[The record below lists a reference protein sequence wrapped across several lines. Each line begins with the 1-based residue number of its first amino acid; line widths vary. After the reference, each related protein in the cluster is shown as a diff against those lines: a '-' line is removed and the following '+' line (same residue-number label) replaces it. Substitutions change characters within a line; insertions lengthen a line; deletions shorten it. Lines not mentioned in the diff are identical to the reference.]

1 MIKINNL
8 SFAYG
13 ENIIFDKFS
22 LEINDRLAFLM
33 GKNGAGKTTLLKL
46 IHGDLKDYSGQ
57 IVSDEAYMLSQSF
70 MLFDELSAIENI
82 SAAINVSK
90 KEAESLVKTSPFY
103 IDGLERKVKDMTT
116 IERQT
121 VELIAMSL
129 TEKKLIVL
137 DEVSAALDVRT
148 TEKLSRYIKSSY
160 KSFLMVSHD
169 EDFINSLDAKRVYL
183 DKQKNILEQNI
194 EHRQKIDSRQNACS
208 SKIIGI
214 YLKDEAKLEMLIKDF
229 TRFAYVPKDVRSA
242 LLMGEEAYKNIF
254 IYDILKNKKR
264 DYLKDAEDF
273 IAKYKLKF
281 KASDI
286 TKTLSGGNLQKLVFF
301 RELERDEDLYILY
314 NYKKGM
320 DFEAKAL
327 AQESI
332 LKRRD
337 EGKTIYIVSDD
348 YEDLKEDIVDEIK
361 VI

>member
-13 ENIIFDKFS
+13 DKIIFDKFS

-46 IHGDLKDYSGQ
+46 IHGDLKDYTGEM
-57 IVSDEAYMLSQSF
+57 VSDEAYMLSQSF

-82 SAAINVSK
+82 SSAINVSK
-90 KEAESLVKTSPFY
+90 KEAESFVKTSPFY
-103 IDGLERKVKDMTT
+103 MGGLERKVKDMTT

-129 TEKKLIVL
+129 SDKKLILL
-137 DEVSAALDVRT
+137 DEVSAALDAKT
-148 TEKLSRYIKSSY
+148 TDKLSRYIKSSD

-169 EDFINSLDAKRVYL
+169 EDFINSFDAKRIYL
-183 DKQKNILEQNI
+183 DKQKTEA
-194 EHRQKIDSRQNACS
+194 EQKIEARQNAHS

-214 YLKDEAKLEMLIKDF
+214 YIKDETKLSELIKGF
-229 TRFAYVPKDVRSA
+229 TRFAYVSKDVRSA
-242 LLMGEEAYKNIF
+242 LLMDEEAYKNIF

-264 DYLKDAEDF
+264 DYVKEAEDF

-281 KASDI
+281 KAHDI

-301 RELERDEDLYILY
+301 RELGRDEDLYILY

>member
-46 IHGDLKDYSGQ
+46 IHGDLKDYSGE

-82 SAAINVSK
+82 SSAINVSK

-103 IDGLERKVKDMTT
+103 MGGLERKVKDMTT

-129 TEKKLIVL
+129 SDKKLILL
-137 DEVSAALDVRT
+137 DEVSAALDART
-148 TEKLSRYIKSSY
+148 TDKLKAYIKGSE

-169 EDFINSLDAKRVYL
+169 EDFIQSFDAKRIYL
-183 DKQKNILEQNI
+183 DKQKNILEQKI
-194 EHRQKIDSRQNACS
+194 EARQNARS

-214 YLKDEAKLEMLIKDF
+214 YLKDETKLSEFIKGF

-242 LLMGEEAYKNIF
+242 LLMDEEAYKNIF

-264 DYLKDAEDF
+264 DYVKEAEDF

-301 RELERDEDLYILY
+301 RELGRDEDLYILY

-337 EGKTIYIVSDD
+337 AGKTIYIVSDD

>member
-22 LEINDRLAFLM
+22 LEINDRLAVLM

-46 IHGDLKDYSGQ
+46 IHGDLKDYTGE
-57 IVSDEAYMLSQSF
+57 IVSNEAYMLSQSF

-82 SAAINVSK
+82 SSAINVSK
-90 KEAESLVKTSPFY
+90 KETESLVSTSPFY
-103 IDGLERKVKDMTT
+103 MGGLERKVKDMTT

-129 TEKKLIVL
+129 TEKKLILL
-137 DEVSAALDVRT
+137 DEVSAALDART
-148 TEKLSRYIKSSY
+148 TEKLKAYIKGSE

-169 EDFINSLDAKRVYL
+169 EDFIQSFDAKEILL
-183 DKQKNILEQNI
+183 DKQNIEPRQNI
-194 EHRQKIDSRQNACS
+194 DPWQNARS

-242 LLMGEEAYKNIF
+242 LLMDEEAYKNIF

-264 DYLKDAEDF
+264 DFTKDAEDF

-301 RELERDEDLYILY
+301 RELERDEKLYILY

>member
-13 ENIIFDKFS
+13 DKIIFDKFS

-46 IHGDLKDYSGQ
+46 IHGDLKDYSGE

-82 SAAINVSK
+82 AIAINVKK
-90 KEAESLVKTSPFY
+90 KEVESLVKTSPFY
-103 IDGLERKVKDMTT
+103 IDGLERKVKDMST
-116 IERQT
+116 IERQI

-129 TEKKLIVL
+129 SDKKLILL
-137 DEVSAALDVRT
+137 DEVSAALDAKT
-148 TEKLSRYIKSSY
+148 TEKLSRYIKSSE
-160 KSFLMVSHD
+160 KTFLMVSHD
-169 EDFINSLDAKRVYL
+169 EDFIQSFDAKRIYL
-183 DKQKNILEQNI
+183 DKQKNILEQ
-194 EHRQKIDSRQNACS
+194 KIDPRQNACS

-214 YLKDEAKLEMLIKDF
+214 YIKDEAKLEMLIKGF

-242 LLMGEEAYKNIF
+242 LLMDEEAYKNIF

-264 DYLKDAEDF
+264 DYTKDAEDF

-281 KASDI
+281 KTSDI

-301 RELERDEDLYILY
+301 REMGRDEDLYILY

>member
-13 ENIIFDKFS
+13 DKIIFDKFS

-46 IHGDLKDYSGQ
+46 IHGDLKDYSGE

-82 SAAINVSK
+82 SSAINVSK
-90 KEAESLVKTSPFY
+90 KEAESLVSTSPFY
-103 IDGLERKVKDMTT
+103 IVGLERKVKEMTT

-129 TEKKLIVL
+129 TEKKLILL
-137 DEVSAALDVRT
+137 DEVSAALDAKT
-148 TEKLSRYIKSSY
+148 TDKLKAYIKSSE

-169 EDFINSLDAKRVYL
+169 EDFIQSFDAKEILL
-183 DKQKNILEQNI
+183 DKQNI
-194 EHRQKIDSRQNACS
+194 ESRQKIDPRQNACS

-214 YLKDEAKLEMLIKDF
+214 YIKDETKLSELIKGF

-242 LLMGEEAYKNIF
+242 LLMDEEAYKNIF

-264 DYLKDAEDF
+264 DYTKDAEDF

-286 TKTLSGGNLQKLVFF
+286 TMTLSGGNLQKLVFF
-301 RELERDEDLYILY
+301 REMGRDEDLYILY

-327 AQESI
+327 AQKEI
-332 LKRRD
+332 IKRRD
-337 EGKTIYIVSDD
+337 EGKAIYIVSDD

>member
-13 ENIIFDKFS
+13 EKIIFDKFS

-46 IHGDLKDYSGQ
+46 IHGDLKDYTGE

-70 MLFDELSAIENI
+70 MLFDELNGYENI
-82 SAAINVSK
+82 AIAINLSK
-90 KEAESLVKTSPFY
+90 KEALSLVKTSPFY
-103 IDGLERKVKDMTT
+103 ISGLERKVKDMTT

-129 TEKKLIVL
+129 TEKKLILL
-137 DEVSAALDVRT
+137 DEVSAALDART
-148 TEKLSRYIKSSY
+148 TEKLKAYIKGSE

-169 EDFINSLDAKRVYL
+169 EDFIQSFDAKEILL
-183 DKQKNILEQNI
+183 DKQNI
-194 EHRQKIDSRQNACS
+194 EPRQKIDPRQNACS

-214 YLKDEAKLEMLIKDF
+214 YIKDETKLSELIKGVM
-229 TRFAYVPKDVRSA
+229 RFAYVPKDVRSA
-242 LLMGEEAYKNIF
+242 LLMDEEAYKNIF
-254 IYDILKNKKR
+254 IYDILKNKKS
-264 DYLKDAEDF
+264 DFTNGAEDF

-301 RELERDEDLYILY
+301 RELWRDEDLYILY

>member
-13 ENIIFDKFS
+13 ENIIFDNFS
-22 LEINDRLAFLM
+22 LEINNRLAFLM

-46 IHGDLKDYSGQ
+46 IHADLKDYTGE

-82 SAAINVSK
+82 SSAINVSK
-90 KEAESLVKTSPFY
+90 KEVESLVKTSPFY
-103 IDGLERKVKDMTT
+103 IDGLERKVEDMST

-121 VELIAMSL
+121 IELIAMSL
-129 TEKKLIVL
+129 SDKKLILL
-137 DEVSAALDVRT
+137 DEVSAALDAKT
-148 TEKLSRYIKSSY
+148 TEKLKAYIKGSE
-160 KSFLMVSHD
+160 KNFLMVSHD
-169 EDFINSLDAKRVYL
+169 EDFIQSFDAKKIFL
-183 DKQKNILEQNI
+183 DKQKAES
-194 EHRQKIDSRQNACS
+194 EQKIEARQNAHS

-214 YLKDEAKLEMLIKDF
+214 YIKDETKLSELIKDF
-229 TRFAYVPKDVRSA
+229 TRFAYVSKDVRSA
-242 LLMGEEAYKNIF
+242 LLMDEEAYKNIF

-264 DYLKDAEDF
+264 DYVKEAEDF

-301 RELERDEDLYILY
+301 REMGRDEDLYILY

-327 AQESI
+327 AQKEI
-332 LKRRD
+332 IKRRD
-337 EGKTIYIVSDD
+337 EGKAIYIVSDD

>member
-13 ENIIFDKFS
+13 ENIIFDNFS
-22 LEINDRLAFLM
+22 LEITDRLAFLM

-46 IHGDLKDYSGQ
+46 IHGDLKDYTGE
-57 IVSDEAYMLSQSF
+57 IVSNEAYMLSQSF

-82 SAAINVSK
+82 SSAINVSK
-90 KEAESLVKTSPFY
+90 KETESLVSTSPFY
-103 IDGLERKVKDMTT
+103 MGGLERKVKDMTT

-129 TEKKLIVL
+129 TEKKLILL
-137 DEVSAALDVRT
+137 DEVSAALDART
-148 TEKLSRYIKSSY
+148 TEKLKAYIKGSE

-169 EDFINSLDAKRVYL
+169 EDFIQSFDVKEILL
-183 DKQKNILEQNI
+183 DKQNIEPRQNI
-194 EHRQKIDSRQNACS
+194 DPWQNARS

-242 LLMGEEAYKNIF
+242 LLMDEEAYKNIF

-264 DYLKDAEDF
+264 DFTKDAEDF

-301 RELERDEDLYILY
+301 RELERDEKLYILY

>member
-13 ENIIFDKFS
+13 EKIIFDNFS

-46 IHGDLKDYSGQ
+46 IHGDLKDYSGE

-82 SAAINVSK
+82 SSAINVSK
-90 KEAESLVKTSPFY
+90 KEAESLVSTSPFY
-103 IDGLERKVKDMTT
+103 MGGLERKVKDMTT

-129 TEKKLIVL
+129 TEKKLILL
-137 DEVSAALDVRT
+137 DEVSAALDAKT
-148 TEKLSRYIKSSY
+148 TEKLKAYIKGSK

-169 EDFINSLDAKRVYL
+169 EDFIQSFDAKEILL
-183 DKQKNILEQNI
+183 DKQNI
-194 EHRQKIDSRQNACS
+194 EPRQNTEPRKDARS

-214 YLKDEAKLEMLIKDF
+214 YLKDEAKLDMLIKDF

-242 LLMGEEAYKNIF
+242 LLMDEEAYKNIF

-264 DYLKDAEDF
+264 DYPKDAEDF

-301 RELERDEDLYILY
+301 REIGRDEDLYILY

-327 AQESI
+327 AQKEI
-332 LKRRD
+332 VKRRD

>member
-13 ENIIFDKFS
+13 DKIIFDKFS

-46 IHGDLKDYSGQ
+46 IHGDLKDYTGE
-57 IVSDEAYMLSQSF
+57 IVSDETYMLSQSF
-70 MLFDELSAIENI
+70 MLFDELNGYENI
-82 SAAINVSK
+82 AISINLSK
-90 KEAESLVKTSPFY
+90 KEALSLVKTSPFY
-103 IDGLERKVKDMTT
+103 ISGLERKVKGMTT

-129 TEKKLIVL
+129 TDKKLILL
-137 DEVSAALDVRT
+137 DEVSAALDART
-148 TEKLSRYIKSSY
+148 TEKLKAYIKGSE

-169 EDFINSLDAKRVYL
+169 EDFIQSFDAKEIL
-183 DKQKNILEQNI
+183 LGKQNMNRE
-194 EHRQKIDSRQNACS
+194 QKIEPRRNAHS

-242 LLMGEEAYKNIF
+242 LLMDEEAYKNIF

-264 DYLKDAEDF
+264 DYTKDAEDF
-273 IAKYKLKF
+273 IANYKLKF
-281 KASDI
+281 KAHDI

-327 AQESI
+327 AQKEI
-332 LKRRD
+332 VKRRD

>member
-13 ENIIFDKFS
+13 EKVIFDKFS

-46 IHGDLKDYSGQ
+46 IHGDLKDYTGE

-82 SAAINVSK
+82 RAAINVSK
-90 KEAESLVKTSPFY
+90 KEVESLVKTSPFY
-103 IDGLERKVKDMTT
+103 IDGLERKVKDMST

-121 VELIAMSL
+121 IELIAMSL
-129 TEKKLIVL
+129 SDKKLILL
-137 DEVSAALDVRT
+137 DEVSAALDYET
-148 TEKLSRYIKSSY
+148 SKKLIDYIKSSD
-160 KSFLMVSHD
+160 KTFLMVSHD
-169 EDFINSLDAKRVYL
+169 EDFINSFDAKKIFL
-183 DKQKNILEQNI
+183 DKQKNILEQKN
-194 EHRQKIDSRQNACS
+194 ESDQKSHKT
-208 SKIIGI
+208 KIIGI
-214 YLKDEAKLEMLIKDF
+214 YLKDETRLSELIKGNS
-229 TRFAYVPKDVRSA
+229 RFAYVPKDVRSA
-242 LLMGEEAYKNIF
+242 LLMDEEAYKNIF

-264 DYLKDAEDF
+264 DYLKLAEDF
-273 IAKYKLKF
+273 IERYKLKF
-281 KASDI
+281 KAHDI

-327 AQESI
+327 AQKEI
-332 LKRRD
+332 VKRRD
-337 EGKTIYIVSDD
+337 EGKNIYIVSDD

>member
-13 ENIIFDKFS
+13 DKIIFDKFS

-46 IHGDLKDYSGQ
+46 IHGDLKDYTGEM
-57 IVSDEAYMLSQSF
+57 VSDEDYMLSQSF

-82 SAAINVSK
+82 SSAIKMSK
-90 KEAESLVKTSPFY
+90 KEVESLVRTSPFY
-103 IDGLERKVKDMTT
+103 IDGLERKVKDMST

-121 VELIAMSL
+121 IELIAMSL
-129 TEKKLIVL
+129 SDKKLILL
-137 DEVSAALDVRT
+137 DEVSAALDAKT
-148 TEKLSRYIKSSY
+148 TDKLSRYIKSSD

-169 EDFINSLDAKRVYL
+169 EDFINSFDAKRIYL
-183 DKQKNILEQNI
+183 DKQKTEA
-194 EHRQKIDSRQNACS
+194 EQKIEARQNAHS

-214 YLKDEAKLEMLIKDF
+214 YLKDEAKLEMLIKGF

-242 LLMGEEAYKNIF
+242 LLMDEEAYKNIF

-264 DYLKDAEDF
+264 DYVKEAEDF

-281 KASDI
+281 KVSDI

-301 RELERDEDLYILY
+301 REMGRNEDLYILY

-327 AQESI
+327 AQELI

-337 EGKTIYIVSDD
+337 EGKTIYIISDD

>member
-1 MIKINNL
+1 MIKINDL

-13 ENIIFDKFS
+13 EKIIFDKFS
-22 LEINDRLAFLM
+22 LEINDRLVFLM

-46 IHGDLKDYSGQ
+46 IHGDLKDYSGE

-70 MLFDELSAIENI
+70 MLFDELNGYENI
-82 SAAINVSK
+82 AIAIDLAE
-90 KEAESLVKTSPFY
+90 KEVRNLVKTSPFY
-103 IDGLERKVKDMTT
+103 INGLERKVKDMTT

-121 VELIAMSL
+121 VELIAMTL
-129 TEKKLIVL
+129 TDKKLILL
-137 DEVSAALDVRT
+137 DEVSAALDART
-148 TEKLSRYIKSSY
+148 TEKLKAYIKGSE
-160 KSFLMVSHD
+160 KSFLMVSHN
-169 EDFINSLDAKRVYL
+169 EDFIQSFDAKEIL
-183 DKQKNILEQNI
+183 LGKQNMNRE
-194 EHRQKIDSRQNACS
+194 QKIEPWKNARS

-214 YLKDEAKLEMLIKDF
+214 YLKDEAKLKMLIKGF

-242 LLMGEEAYKNIF
+242 LLVDEEAYKNIF
-254 IYDILKNKKR
+254 IYDILKNKER
-264 DYLKDAEDF
+264 DYTKDAVDF

-301 RELERDEDLYILY
+301 REMGRDEDLYILY

-337 EGKTIYIVSDD
+337 EDKTIYIVSDD

>member
-1 MIKINNL
+1 MIKINDL

-13 ENIIFDKFS
+13 EKIIFDKFS
-22 LEINDRLAFLM
+22 LEINDRLVFLM

-46 IHGDLKDYSGQ
+46 IHGDLKDYSGE

-82 SAAINVSK
+82 SSAINVSK
-90 KEAESLVKTSPFY
+90 KEVEGLVKTSPFY
-103 IDGLERKVKDMTT
+103 MGGLERKVKDMTT

-129 TEKKLIVL
+129 TEKKLILL
-137 DEVSAALDVRT
+137 DEVSAALDART
-148 TEKLSRYIKSSY
+148 TEKLKTYIKASE

-169 EDFINSLDAKRVYL
+169 EDFINSFDAKRVYL
-183 DKQKNILEQNI
+183 DKQKNILEQKI
-194 EHRQKIDSRQNACS
+194 EARQNAHS

-214 YLKDEAKLEMLIKDF
+214 YLKDETKLSELIKGF

-242 LLMGEEAYKNIF
+242 LLMDEEAYKNIF

-264 DYLKDAEDF
+264 DYTKEAEDF

-327 AQESI
+327 AQKEI
-332 LKRRD
+332 IKRRD

>member
-13 ENIIFDKFS
+13 DKIIFDKFS

-46 IHGDLKDYSGQ
+46 IHGDLKDYSGE

-82 SAAINVSK
+82 SSAINVSK
-90 KEAESLVKTSPFY
+90 KEAESLLKTSPFY
-103 IDGLERKVKDMTT
+103 MGGLERKVKDMTT

-129 TEKKLIVL
+129 TEKKLILL
-137 DEVSAALDVRT
+137 DEVSAALDART
-148 TEKLSRYIKSSY
+148 TEKLKAYIKSSD

-169 EDFINSLDAKRVYL
+169 EDFIQSFDAKE
-183 DKQKNILEQNI
+183 ILLGRQNI
-194 EHRQKIDSRQNACS
+194 EPRQKIYSRQNARS

-214 YLKDEAKLEMLIKDF
+214 YLKDETKLKMLIKDF

-242 LLMGEEAYKNIF
+242 LLMDEEAYKNIF

-264 DYLKDAEDF
+264 DYPKDAEDF

-301 RELERDEDLYILY
+301 REMGRDEDLYILY

-337 EGKTIYIVSDD
+337 EGKIIYIVSDD

>member
-13 ENIIFDKFS
+13 DKIIFDKFS

-46 IHGDLKDYSGQ
+46 IHGDLKDYSGE

-82 SAAINVSK
+82 SSAINVSK

-103 IDGLERKVKDMTT
+103 MGGLERKVKDMTT

-129 TEKKLIVL
+129 SDKKLILL
-137 DEVSAALDVRT
+137 DEVSAALDART
-148 TEKLSRYIKSSY
+148 TDKLKAYIKSSD

-169 EDFINSLDAKRVYL
+169 EDFINSFDAKRIYL
-183 DKQKNILEQNI
+183 DKQKTEAK
-194 EHRQKIDSRQNACS
+194 QKIEARQNAHS

-214 YLKDEAKLEMLIKDF
+214 YLKDETKLEMLNKGF

-242 LLMGEEAYKNIF
+242 LLMDEEAYKNIF

-264 DYLKDAEDF
+264 DYTKEAEDF

-281 KASDI
+281 KTSDI

-301 RELERDEDLYILY
+301 REMGRDEDLYILY

-332 LKRRD
+332 LKRQD

>member
-13 ENIIFDKFS
+13 ENIIFDNFS

-46 IHGDLKDYSGQ
+46 IHGDLKDYTGE

-82 SAAINVSK
+82 AIAINLSK
-90 KEAESLVKTSPFY
+90 KEALSLVKTSPFY
-103 IDGLERKVKDMTT
+103 MGGLERKVKDMTT

-129 TEKKLIVL
+129 TEKKLILL
-137 DEVSAALDVRT
+137 DEVSAALDART
-148 TEKLSRYIKSSY
+148 TEKLKAYIKGSE

-169 EDFINSLDAKRVYL
+169 EDFIQSFDAKEIL
-183 DKQKNILEQNI
+183 LGKQNMNRE
-194 EHRQKIDSRQNACS
+194 QKIDSRQNARS

-214 YLKDEAKLEMLIKDF
+214 YLKDEAKLEMLIKCF

-242 LLMGEEAYKNIF
+242 LLMDEEAYKNIF

-264 DYLKDAEDF
+264 DFTKDAEDF

-281 KASDI
+281 KAHDI

-327 AQESI
+327 AQKSI

>member
-13 ENIIFDKFS
+13 DKIIFDKFS

-46 IHGDLKDYSGQ
+46 IHGDLKDYSGE

-82 SAAINVSK
+82 SSAINVSK
-90 KEAESLVKTSPFY
+90 KEAESLLKTSPFY
-103 IDGLERKVKDMTT
+103 MGGLERKVKDMTT

-129 TEKKLIVL
+129 TEKKLILL
-137 DEVSAALDVRT
+137 DEVSAALDART
-148 TEKLSRYIKSSY
+148 TEKLKAYIKSSD

-169 EDFINSLDAKRVYL
+169 EDFIQSFDAKE
-183 DKQKNILEQNI
+183 ILLGRQNI
-194 EHRQKIDSRQNACS
+194 EPRQKIYSRQNARS

-214 YLKDEAKLEMLIKDF
+214 YLKDETKLKMLIKDF

-242 LLMGEEAYKNIF
+242 LLMDEEAYKNIF

-264 DYLKDAEDF
+264 DFTKDAEDF
-273 IAKYKLKF
+273 ITKYKLKF

-301 RELERDEDLYILY
+301 REMGRDEDLYILY

-337 EGKTIYIVSDD
+337 EGRTIYIVSDD

>member
-46 IHGDLKDYSGQ
+46 IHGDLKDYSGE

-82 SAAINVSK
+82 SSAINVSK
-90 KEAESLVKTSPFY
+90 KEVKSLVSTSPFY

-121 VELIAMSL
+121 VELIAMTL
-129 TEKKLIVL
+129 TEKKLILL
-137 DEVSAALDVRT
+137 DEASAALDART
-148 TEKLSRYIKSSY
+148 TEKLKAYIKSSE

-169 EDFINSLDAKRVYL
+169 EDFIQSFDAKEIL
-183 DKQKNILEQNI
+183 LGKQNMNRE
-194 EHRQKIDSRQNACS
+194 QKIEPRQNARS

-327 AQESI
+327 AQKEI
-332 LKRRD
+332 IKRRD

>member
-13 ENIIFDKFS
+13 DKIIFDKFS
-22 LEINDRLAFLM
+22 LEINDGLAFLM

-46 IHGDLKDYSGQ
+46 IHGDLKDHSGE

-82 SAAINVSK
+82 SSAINVSK
-90 KEAESLVKTSPFY
+90 KEAESLLKTSPFY
-103 IDGLERKVKDMTT
+103 MGGLERKVKDMTT

-129 TEKKLIVL
+129 TEKKLILL
-137 DEVSAALDVRT
+137 DEVSAALDART
-148 TEKLSRYIKSSY
+148 TEKLKAYIKSSD

-169 EDFINSLDAKRVYL
+169 EDFIQSFDAKE
-183 DKQKNILEQNI
+183 ILLGRQNI
-194 EHRQKIDSRQNACS
+194 EPRQKIYSRQNVRS

-214 YLKDEAKLEMLIKDF
+214 YLKDETKLKMLIKDF

-242 LLMGEEAYKNIF
+242 LLMDEEAYKNIF

-264 DYLKDAEDF
+264 DFTKDAEDF
-273 IAKYKLKF
+273 ITKYKLKF

-301 RELERDEDLYILY
+301 REMGRDEDLYILY

-337 EGKTIYIVSDD
+337 EGRTIYIVSDD

>member
-13 ENIIFDKFS
+13 DKIIFDKFS

-46 IHGDLKDYSGQ
+46 IHGDLKDYTGEM
-57 IVSDEAYMLSQSF
+57 VSDEDYMLSQSF

-82 SAAINVSK
+82 SSAIKMSK
-90 KEAESLVKTSPFY
+90 KEVESLVRTSPFY
-103 IDGLERKVKDMTT
+103 IDGLERKVKDMST

-121 VELIAMSL
+121 IELIAMSL
-129 TEKKLIVL
+129 SDKKLILL
-137 DEVSAALDVRT
+137 DEVSAALDAKT
-148 TEKLSRYIKSSY
+148 TDKLSRYIKSSD

-169 EDFINSLDAKRVYL
+169 EDFINSFDAKRIYL
-183 DKQKNILEQNI
+183 DKQKTEA
-194 EHRQKIDSRQNACS
+194 EQKIEARQNAHS

-214 YLKDEAKLEMLIKDF
+214 YLKDEAKLEMLIKGF
-229 TRFAYVPKDVRSA
+229 TRFAYVSKDVRSA
-242 LLMGEEAYKNIF
+242 LLMDEEAYKNIF

-264 DYLKDAEDF
+264 DYVKEAEDF

-281 KASDI
+281 KVSDI

-301 RELERDEDLYILY
+301 REMGRNEDLYILY

-327 AQESI
+327 AQELI

-337 EGKTIYIVSDD
+337 EGKTIYIISDD

>member
-46 IHGDLKDYSGQ
+46 IHGDIKDYIGE

-82 SAAINVSK
+82 AIAIKVSK
-90 KEAESLVKTSPFY
+90 KEVESLVKPSPFY
-103 IDGLERKVKDMTT
+103 IDGLERKVKDMST

-121 VELIAMSL
+121 IELIAMSL
-129 TEKKLIVL
+129 SDKKLILL
-137 DEVSAALDVRT
+137 DEVSAALDART
-148 TEKLSRYIKSSY
+148 TEKLSRYIKSSD

-169 EDFINSLDAKRVYL
+169 EDFINSFDAKRVYL
-183 DKQKNILEQNI
+183 DKQKTEA
-194 EHRQKIDSRQNACS
+194 EQKIEARQNTHS

-214 YLKDEAKLEMLIKDF
+214 YLKDETRLSELIKGNS
-229 TRFAYVPKDVRSA
+229 RFAYVPKDVRSA
-242 LLMGEEAYKNIF
+242 LLMDEEAYKNIF

-264 DYLKDAEDF
+264 DYVKEAEDF

-281 KASDI
+281 KAHDI
-286 TKTLSGGNLQKLVFF
+286 TNTLSGGNLQKLVFF

-327 AQESI
+327 AQKEI
-332 LKRRD
+332 VKRRD

>member
-13 ENIIFDKFS
+13 EKIIFDNFS

-46 IHGDLKDYSGQ
+46 IHGDLKDYTGE

-82 SAAINVSK
+82 SSAINVSK

-103 IDGLERKVKDMTT
+103 MGGLERKVKDMTT

-129 TEKKLIVL
+129 SDKKLILL
-137 DEVSAALDVRT
+137 DEVSAALDAKT
-148 TEKLSRYIKSSY
+148 TEKLKAYIKSSE

-169 EDFINSLDAKRVYL
+169 EDFIQSFDAKRIYL
-183 DKQKNILEQNI
+183 DKQKTEA
-194 EHRQKIDSRQNACS
+194 EQKIETKQNARS

-214 YLKDEAKLEMLIKDF
+214 YLKDETKLSEIMKSF

-242 LLMGEEAYKNIF
+242 LLMDEEAYKNIF

-264 DYLKDAEDF
+264 DYPKDAEDF

-301 RELERDEDLYILY
+301 REMGRDEDLYILY

-327 AQESI
+327 AQESV

-337 EGKTIYIVSDD
+337 EGKSIYIVSDD

>member
-13 ENIIFDKFS
+13 ENIIFDNFS

-46 IHGDLKDYSGQ
+46 IHGDLKDYSGE

-82 SAAINVSK
+82 GSAINVSK

-103 IDGLERKVKDMTT
+103 IVGLERKVKDMTT

-129 TEKKLIVL
+129 TDKKLILL
-137 DEVSAALDVRT
+137 DEVSAALDART
-148 TEKLSRYIKSSY
+148 TEKLKAYIKGSE

-169 EDFINSLDAKRVYL
+169 EDFIQSFDAKEILL
-183 DKQKNILEQNI
+183 DKQNI
-194 EHRQKIDSRQNACS
+194 EPRQKIEAKQNARS

-214 YLKDEAKLEMLIKDF
+214 YLKDETKLSELMKGF

-242 LLMGEEAYKNIF
+242 LLMDEEAYKNIF
-254 IYDILKNKKR
+254 IYDILKNKKH
-264 DYLKDAEDF
+264 DYTKDAEDF

-327 AQESI
+327 AQKEI
-332 LKRRD
+332 VKRRD

>member
-13 ENIIFDKFS
+13 EKIIFDNFS

-46 IHGDLKDYSGQ
+46 IHGDLKDYTGE

-82 SAAINVSK
+82 SSAINVSK

-103 IDGLERKVKDMTT
+103 MGGLERKVKDMTT

-129 TEKKLIVL
+129 TDKKLILL
-137 DEVSAALDVRT
+137 DEVSAALDART
-148 TEKLSRYIKSSY
+148 TEKLKAYIKASD

-169 EDFINSLDAKRVYL
+169 EDFIQSFDAKEILL
-183 DKQKNILEQNI
+183 DKQNINRE
-194 EHRQKIDSRQNACS
+194 QKIEARQNARG
-208 SKIIGI
+208 SKIFGI
-214 YLKDEAKLEMLIKDF
+214 YLKDETKLGELIKDF

-242 LLMGEEAYKNIF
+242 LLMDEEAYKNIF

-264 DYLKDAEDF
+264 DYVKEAEDF

-301 RELERDEDLYILY
+301 RELERDEELYILY

-327 AQESI
+327 AQDSI

>member
-13 ENIIFDKFS
+13 ENIIFDNFS

-46 IHGDLKDYSGQ
+46 IHGDLKDYTGE

-90 KEAESLVKTSPFY
+90 KEVESLVRTSPFY
-103 IDGLERKVKDMTT
+103 IDGLERKIKDMTT

-129 TEKKLIVL
+129 TEKKLILL

-148 TEKLSRYIKSSY
+148 TEKLKTYIKGSE

-169 EDFINSLDAKRVYL
+169 EDFIQSFDAKEIL
-183 DKQKNILEQNI
+183 LGKQNMNRE
-194 EHRQKIDSRQNACS
+194 QKIEPKQNACS

-214 YLKDEAKLEMLIKDF
+214 YLKDEAKLEMLIKGF

-242 LLMGEEAYKNIF
+242 LLMDEEAYKNIF

-264 DYLKDAEDF
+264 DFTKDAEDF

-301 RELERDEDLYILY
+301 REMGRDEDLYILY

-327 AQESI
+327 AQKEI
-332 LKRRD
+332 IKRRD

>member
-13 ENIIFDKFS
+13 EKIIFDKFS

-46 IHGDLKDYSGQ
+46 IHGDLKDYTGE

-70 MLFDELSAIENI
+70 MLFDELNGYENI
-82 SAAINVSK
+82 AIAINLSK
-90 KEAESLVKTSPFY
+90 KEALSLVKTSPFY
-103 IDGLERKVKDMTT
+103 ISGLERKVKDMTT

-129 TEKKLIVL
+129 TEKKLILL
-137 DEVSAALDVRT
+137 DEVSAALDART
-148 TEKLSRYIKSSY
+148 TEKLKAYIKGSE

-169 EDFINSLDAKRVYL
+169 EDFIQSFDAKEILL
-183 DKQKNILEQNI
+183 DKQNI
-194 EHRQKIDSRQNACS
+194 EPRQKIDPRQNACS

-214 YLKDEAKLEMLIKDF
+214 YIKDETKLSELIKGVM
-229 TRFAYVPKDVRSA
+229 RFAYVPKDVRSA
-242 LLMGEEAYKNIF
+242 LLMDEEAYKNIF
-254 IYDILKNKKR
+254 IYDILKNKKS
-264 DYLKDAEDF
+264 DFTKDAEDF

-301 RELERDEDLYILY
+301 RELWRDEDLYILY

>member
-13 ENIIFDKFS
+13 DKIIFDKFS

-46 IHGDLKDYSGQ
+46 IHGDLKDYTGEM
-57 IVSDEAYMLSQSF
+57 VSDEAYMLSQSF

-82 SAAINVSK
+82 AIAINVKK
-90 KEAESLVKTSPFY
+90 KEVESLVKTSPFY

-129 TEKKLIVL
+129 SDKKLILL
-137 DEVSAALDVRT
+137 DEVSAALDART
-148 TEKLSRYIKSSY
+148 TEKLKAYIKSSE

-169 EDFINSLDAKRVYL
+169 EDFIQSFDAKEILL
-183 DKQKNILEQNI
+183 DKQNI
-194 EHRQKIDSRQNACS
+194 EPRQIIDPRQNAHS

-214 YLKDEAKLEMLIKDF
+214 YLKDEAKLEMLIKGF
-229 TRFAYVPKDVRSA
+229 TRFGYVPKDVRSA
-242 LLMGEEAYKNIF
+242 LLMDEEAYKNIF

-264 DYLKDAEDF
+264 DYTKDAEDF

-301 RELERDEDLYILY
+301 RELGRDEDLYILY

-337 EGKTIYIVSDD
+337 AGKTIYIVSDD

>member
-13 ENIIFDKFS
+13 EKIIFDNFS

-46 IHGDLKDYSGQ
+46 IHGDLKDYTGE

-82 SAAINVSK
+82 RAAINVSK
-90 KEAESLVKTSPFY
+90 KEVESLVKTSPFY
-103 IDGLERKVKDMTT
+103 IAGLERKAKDMTT

-129 TEKKLIVL
+129 SDKKLILL
-137 DEVSAALDVRT
+137 DEVSAALDART
-148 TEKLSRYIKSSY
+148 TEKLKAYIKASD

-169 EDFINSLDAKRVYL
+169 EDFIQSFDAKEILL
-183 DKQKNILEQNI
+183 DKQNINRE
-194 EHRQKIDSRQNACS
+194 QKIEARQNARG
-208 SKIIGI
+208 SKIFGI
-214 YLKDEAKLEMLIKDF
+214 YIKDETKLGELIKDF
-229 TRFAYVPKDVRSA
+229 ARFAYVPKDVRSA
-242 LLMGEEAYKNIF
+242 LLMDEEAYKNIF

-264 DYLKDAEDF
+264 DYTKDAEDF
-273 IAKYKLKF
+273 ITKYKLKF
-281 KASDI
+281 KAHDI

-301 RELERDEDLYILY
+301 RELQRDEELYILY

-320 DFEAKAL
+320 DFEAKVL
-327 AQESI
+327 AQKEI
-332 LKRRD
+332 VKRRD

>member
-46 IHGDLKDYSGQ
+46 IHGDLKDYSGE

-70 MLFDELSAIENI
+70 MLFDELNGYENI
-82 SAAINVSK
+82 AIAIDLAE
-90 KEAESLVKTSPFY
+90 KEVRNLVKTSPFY
-103 IDGLERKVKDMTT
+103 INGLERKVKDMTT

-129 TEKKLIVL
+129 SDKKLILL
-137 DEVSAALDVRT
+137 DEVSAALDAKT
-148 TEKLSRYIKSSY
+148 TEKLKAYIKSSE

-169 EDFINSLDAKRVYL
+169 EDFIQSFDAKEIL
-183 DKQKNILEQNI
+183 LGKQNMNRE
-194 EHRQKIDSRQNACS
+194 QKIEPRQNARS

-327 AQESI
+327 AQKEI
-332 LKRRD
+332 IKRRD

>member
-46 IHGDLKDYSGQ
+46 IHGDLKDYSGE

-82 SAAINVSK
+82 SSAINVSK
-90 KEAESLVKTSPFY
+90 KEVKSLVSTSPFY

-129 TEKKLIVL
+129 TEKKLILL
-137 DEVSAALDVRT
+137 DEASAALDART
-148 TEKLSRYIKSSY
+148 TEKLKAYIKSSE

-169 EDFINSLDAKRVYL
+169 EDFIQSFDAKEIL
-183 DKQKNILEQNI
+183 LGKQNMNRE
-194 EHRQKIDSRQNACS
+194 QKIEPRQNARS

-327 AQESI
+327 AQKEI
-332 LKRRD
+332 IKRRD

>member
-13 ENIIFDKFS
+13 DKIIFDKFS

-46 IHGDLKDYSGQ
+46 IHGDLKDYTGE

-82 SAAINVSK
+82 SSAINVSK

-103 IDGLERKVKDMTT
+103 MCDLERKVKDMTT

-121 VELIAMSL
+121 VELITMSL
-129 TEKKLIVL
+129 SDKKLILL
-137 DEVSAALDVRT
+137 DEVSAALDART
-148 TEKLSRYIKSSY
+148 TDKLKAYIKGSE

-169 EDFINSLDAKRVYL
+169 EDFIQSFDAKRVYL
-183 DKQKNILEQNI
+183 DKQKNILEQKNVA
-194 EHRQKIDSRQNACS
+194 RQNAHNT
-208 SKIIGI
+208 KIIGI
-214 YLKDEAKLEMLIKDF
+214 YLKDEAKLEMLNKGF
-229 TRFAYVPKDVRSA
+229 TRFAYVTKDVRSA
-242 LLMGEEAYKNIF
+242 LLMDEEAYKNIF

-264 DYLKDAEDF
+264 DFTKDAEDF

-348 YEDLKEDIVDEIK
+348 YEDLKEDIVDETK